1 MVASCTALCYLA
13 SLRIR
18 LSLYSKQRLDPRKV
32 VSVEKETKPKE
43 VLMSLRYG
51 KSYPPKRIE
60 DNRSR
65 FEQEK
70 DHDWDTIRLMR
81 HMLFLW

>member
-1 MVASCTALCYLA
+1 
-13 SLRIR
+13 
-18 LSLYSKQRLDPRKV
+18 
-32 VSVEKETKPKE
+32 
-43 VLMSLRYG
+43 MSLRYG

-70 DHDWDTIRLMR
+70 DHDPQ
-81 HMLFLW
+81 

>member
-1 MVASCTALCYLA
+1 
-13 SLRIR
+13 
-18 LSLYSKQRLDPRKV
+18 
-32 VSVEKETKPKE
+32 
-43 VLMSLRYG
+43 MSLRYG

-70 DHDWDTIRLMR
+70 DHDWDTIQLMR
-81 HMLFLW
+81 LYAFLW